1 MISKDLVKKE
11 FKKFIINVYRI
22 KGNIYICIK

>member
-1 MISKDLVKKE
+1 MTSKDLAKKE
-11 FKKFIINVYRI
+11 FKKSIINVYRT